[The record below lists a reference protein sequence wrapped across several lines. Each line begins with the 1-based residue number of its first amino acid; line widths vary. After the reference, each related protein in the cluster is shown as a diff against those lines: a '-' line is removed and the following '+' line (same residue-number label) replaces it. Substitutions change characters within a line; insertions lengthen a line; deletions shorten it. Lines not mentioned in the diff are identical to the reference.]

1 VTASDPQGRWS
12 EAPVRTLTAQ
22 DLGVTVEEAITE
34 HASNDPDQQGLAA
47 DDPVLVRVLSLLE
60 SYGGVILA
68 GPPGTSKSWYAAKI
82 SSVLVEGDEERRR
95 FVQFHPS
102 YQYED
107 FMQGFVP
114 SDEGFVRADAHFVQ
128 MCRAALADPDR
139 RYVLVIDE
147 LSRGDPGRVFG
158 EALTYLEK
166 SKRGLRFQLAS
177 GDHLVVPPNLH
188 LIATMNPNDRGV
200 DEVDAAFERR
210 FARVAM
216 DPDPD
221 ILTGML
227 EANEMDP
234 NLIRR
239 LVGFFRLVNGQAR
252 TNPTMAI
259 GHTYF
264 ADSATAD
271 DLQRVWDHQLR
282 FVFERAFRL
291 NQPGLQEIEN
301 RWAQTLQLPTAPAS
315 AEQEEQGIEV
325 GRRANGEPIYSGS
338 AAEQAE
344 RELREGTAGNG
355 AGDGDSTGR
364 S

>member
-1 VTASDPQGRWS
+1 MTVPSTPWGSS
-12 EAPVRTLTAQ
+12 EGPVRTLSAHE
-22 DLGVTVEEAITE
+22 LGVTVEEAIAE

-82 SSVLVEGDEERRR
+82 SSILVDGDEGRRR

-114 SDEGFVRADAHFVQ
+114 RSEGFVRADAHFVL
-128 MCRAALADPDR
+128 MCRAAQEDPHQS
-139 RYVLVIDE
+139 YVLVIDE

-166 SKRGLRFQLAS
+166 SKRGLQFQLAS
-177 GDHLVVPPNLH
+177 GDVMLVPPNLH

-216 DPDPD
+216 EPDPE
-221 ILTGML
+221 ILAAML
-227 EANEMDP
+227 TANQMEEG
-234 NLIRR
+234 LARR
-239 LVGFFRLVNGQAR
+239 LIGFFRLVNGQAR

-264 ADSATAD
+264 ADSATVE

-291 NQPGLQEIEN
+291 NRPGLQEIEN
-301 RWAQTLQLPTAPAS
+301 RWAQTLRVPAVPEPSYDQLQ
-315 AEQEEQGIEV
+315 AEAAVE
-325 GRRANGEPIYSGS
+325 NGE
-338 AAEQAE
+338 
-344 RELREGTAGNG
+344 TV
-355 AGDGDSTGR
+355 DGGR
-364 S
+364 P

>member
-1 VTASDPQGRWS
+1 MTTPPDQARWS
-12 EAPVRTLTAQ
+12 DGPIRTLTAT
-22 DLGVTVEEAITE
+22 DLGVTVEAAVVE
-34 HASNDPDQQGLAA
+34 HASNDPNEQGLAA

-82 SSVLVEGDEERRR
+82 SSVLVEGAEDRRR

-114 SDEGFVRADAHFVQ
+114 RADGDGFGLADAHFVV
-128 MCRAALADPDR
+128 MCRAAQKDPDR
-139 RYVLVIDE
+139 KYVLVIDE

-166 SKRGLRFQLAS
+166 TKRGFEFDLAS
-177 GDHLVVPPNLH
+177 GQKLIVPDNLL

-216 DPDPD
+216 EPDTE
-221 ILTGML
+221 ILASML
-227 EANEMDP
+227 SANQMDED
-234 NLIRR
+234 LARR
-239 LVGFFRLVNGQAR
+239 LIGFFRSVNGQAR
-252 TNPTMAI
+252 TNPSMAV

-264 ADSATAD
+264 AKSSTVN
-271 DLQRVWDHQLR
+271 DLQQVWDHQLR

-291 NQPGLQEIEN
+291 DRRGLEEIEA
-301 RWAQTLQLPTAPAS
+301 RWMKTLGLAPDAAS
-315 AEQEEQGIEV
+315 
-325 GRRANGEPIYSGS
+325 SS
-338 AAEQAE
+338 ADHDDSEAD
-344 RELREGTAGNG
+344 
-355 AGDGDSTGR
+355 AGDEGPTLA
-364 S
+364 